1 MIRLI
6 HFELVKMFNRPRTYI
21 SFGLVTAISLLIQLA
36 MKHGG
41 KEFMD
46 FGLMALS
53 DQFDIS
59 GKILNGYLVAFLI
72 LQSLLIHIPLMIALV
87 AGDSLAG
94 EAGMGTLRLVLSYP
108 VKRSALI
115 MAKYFS
121 SMVYAVLLI
130 MWLAVVALLF
140 SVVFFGTGDLINL
153 KSDAVVILLKDDILW
168 RYMASYL
175 FAVLAMST
183 VSSLAILLS
192 SFANNSIGPIVSTMA
207 VIVVMTIFSS
217 IELPLFNII
226 KPYLFTTH
234 LIGWKGFFEQMV
246 PYPAIVKSA
255 TVLVIYTVVFI
266 LTTVIYFNRKDINS

>member
-6 HFELVKMFNRPRTYI
+6 HFELVKMFKRPRTYI

-36 MKHGG
+36 MNHGG

-46 FGLMALS
+46 FGLLALS

-108 VKRSALI
+108 VKRSTLI
-115 MAKYFS
+115 MAKYYS
-121 SMVYAVLLI
+121 SMVYAIFLI
-130 MWLAVVALLF
+130 LWLALVALLL
-140 SVVFFGTGDLINL
+140 SVAFFGTGDLINL
-153 KSDAVVILLKDDILW
+153 KSDSVIILLKDDILW
-168 RYMASYL
+168 RYIASYL

-183 VSSLAILLS
+183 VSSLSILLS

-207 VIVVMTIFSS
+207 IIVVMTIFSS

-234 LIGWKGFFEQMV
+234 LIGWKGFFEQTV
-246 PYPAIVKSA
+246 PYGAIIRSA
-255 TVLVIYTVVFI
+255 AVLAIYTVAFLLATI
-266 LTTVIYFNRKDINS
+266 MYFNKKDINS